1 MKVIFTYQSLKA
13 ACQTL
18 TKSMSFQVL
27 SLKLLASREV
37 IREGLDY
44 SSYLGGSI
52 KEELDGLGK
61 FASTFVVKAISTE
74 ASVNGKVLQ

>member
-1 MKVIFTYQSLKA
+1 MKVIFTDQSLAA

-18 TKSMSFQVL
+18 TKSMNFQVL
-27 SLKLLASREV
+27 SLKILASREV

-61 FASTFVVKAISTE
+61 FAGTFVVKAFWDE
-74 ASVNGKVLQ
+74 ASRAA